1 MSEAPLISKALRLVS
16 LALIVSTVALV
27 AAAGYSGL
35 QEYQVLSGAFSQH
48 SSQMGNNNN
57 SNSSNMQSSSQFL
70 QFNGTELSLNIPNNM
85 TFPLT
90 IQLSG
95 LVGLAGTIIGNFSTP
110 QESIL
115 PGHIVP
121 ISLNMAS
128 LDYQKVLS
136 NQTAL
141 DSLLFNSAPL
151 TFSIGISANIVPL
164 LGLNLTTTQNTTMP
178 AILGGLNLNPGTPNC
193 TSNGCNLPVGISWNN
208 PSPISFSGNVGVAVT
223 SLPGSTS
230 SSSLPSASIP
240 LNVTAGSPGDV
251 TANLF
256 FSSSNFQPQNFTP
269 GSQIGLNVTFN
280 AFGANVTI
288 PESVT
293 IP

>member
-1 MSEAPLISKALRLVS
+1 VS
-16 LALIVSTVALV
+16 LALIVSTIALV
-27 AAAGYSGL
+27 AAAGYSGF
-35 QEYQVLSGAFSQH
+35 QEYQVLSGAVSQQ

-57 SNSSNMQSSSQFL
+57 NDNGNSSSSNSPSSQFL
-70 QFNGTELSLNIPNNM
+70 QFNGTELSMNIPNNM

-95 LVGLAGTIIGNFSTP
+95 LVWLAGTIIGNFSTP
-110 QESIL
+110 QQSIL
-115 PGHIVP
+115 PGHTMP

-136 NQTAL
+136 NQSAL

-151 TFSIGISANIVPL
+151 TFSIGISADIVPL
-164 LGLNLTTTQNTTMP
+164 LGLNLTTTQNTTIP
-178 AILGGLNLNPGTPNC
+178 AILGGLNFNPGTPTC
-193 TSNGCNLPVGISWNN
+193 TSSGCNLPVGISWNN

-230 SSSLPSASIP
+230 SSLPSASIP
-240 LNVTAGSPGDV
+240 LNVTARSPGDV

-256 FSSSNFQPQNFTP
+256 FSSSDFQPQNFAP
-269 GSQIGLNVTFN
+269 GSQIGLGITFN